1 MPTEELKLQQVASF
15 FTQAIEQLQQLAI
28 SCQQKPEMQ
37 TARVSSSV
45 RDLYQDSEFLARLAL
60 SIYDPNDNLVVW
72 EATCKF
78 DTAWKIELGIF
89 IRKHDRSEFEK
100 TVSFPNKEVVG
111 SGSELTKTLDT
122 VVADI
127 KTSIESRD
135 ISSWIEL
142 SKT

>member
-28 SCQQKPEMQ
+28 SCQQKPGME

-45 RDLYQDSEFLARLAL
+45 RDLYPDSGFLTRLAL

-78 DTAWKIELGIF
+78 DTVWKIELGIF

-100 TVSFPNKEVVG
+100 TVSFPNKEAVE
-111 SGSELTKTLDT
+111 SELAKTLDT

-135 ISSWIEL
+135 ISSWVEL

>member
-1 MPTEELKLQQVASF
+1 MPTEDLKLQQVASF
-15 FTQAIEQLQQLAI
+15 FTQAKDQLEQLAI
-28 SCQQKPEMQ
+28 SCQRKPGME

-45 RDLYQDSEFLARLAL
+45 RDLHPDSGFLTRLAL

-72 EATCKF
+72 ESTCRL
-78 DTAWKIELGIF
+78 DTSWQIEVGIF
-89 IRKHDRSEFEK
+89 IRRHDQREFEK
-100 TVSFPNKEVVG
+100 TVSFPSKKAVTV
-111 SGSELTKTLDT
+111 SELIHALDT
-122 VVADI
+122 VVLDI